1 MYNDF
6 MRLNFF
12 FDIDGTLLPVGK
24 PIPADA
30 VSALHHAQSL
40 GHRLFLC
47 TGRSPFELTDE
58 IRAFPFDGGVF
69 SAGAYIISGQDTVF
83 RGYITR
89 RQKDFFFKVA
99 DEYGLLWILQTDD
112 GSYMTQRAVDYY
124 SGLCMA
130 VHNRNIQF
138 QGFHVVDRFPEG
150 KPISKLFILS
160 DQGRVLEARK
170 ALEGP
175 FHSVNNTNG
184 LPPESAAELMSP
196 DFSKASGIRR
206 MIGHLGEDMKST
218 VGIGDGENDVDMI
231 DVCNIGI
238 AMGNACGI
246 LKEHADYVTTD
257 IEAGGIARAVEYC
270 LGRFE

>member
-1 MYNDF
+1 

-30 VSALHHAQSL
+30 ADALRHAQGL

-58 IRAFPFDGGVF
+58 IRSFPFDGGVF
-69 SAGAYIISGQDTVF
+69 SAGAYIKAGGHTVF
-83 RGYITR
+83 HGYITE
-89 RQKDFFFKVA
+89 RQKDYFFKVA
-99 DEYGLLWILQTDD
+99 DEYGLLWIIQTDD

-160 DQGRVLEARK
+160 EHGRVLEARK

-206 MIGHLGEDMKST
+206 MMDYLEEDMKST
-218 VGIGDGENDVDMI
+218 VGVGDGENDVDMI
-231 DVCNIGI
+231 DVCNMGI
-238 AMGNACGI
+238 AMGNACDL
-246 LKEHADYVTTD
+246 LKEHADYVTAD

-270 LGRFE
+270 LGRLG